1 MDTGVQLGRRF
12 RALKLWMV
20 LRYFGAE
27 GIRARLEEHI
37 RLARLF
43 ASWVDASPMF
53 ERRARAVQR
62 RLLPLPSHRDDDDEA
77 IDRFNASLMEAVN
90 RSGEIFLSHTKLD
103 GRFVIRLA
111 VGNLRTTERH
121 VQRAWDLLQ
130 EQAGRLG
137 AGIIHPLV
145 RWTPALGDKAPAFDP
160 DRIGP
165 SQAHQAVCRE
175 VARVSGSL
183 QPSAVAVAASVACVR
198 RAARAPAPRA
208 ADRASTQAGRPAG
221 DCGRR

>member
-20 LRYFGAE
+20 LRYFGAD
-27 GIRARLEEHI
+27 GIRERLEEHI

-53 ERRARAVQR
+53 ERAADVPFSVVCFRCRPTGITNA
-62 RLLPLPSHRDDDDEA
+62 DE
-77 IDRFNASLMEAVN
+77 INRFNASLMEAVN
-90 RSGEIFLSHTKLD
+90 QSGEIFLSHTKLG

-111 VGNLRTTERH
+111 VGDLPDDRASRAAGVGPLAGTGRTT
-121 VQRAWDLLQ
+121 
-130 EQAGRLG
+130 G

-145 RWTPALGDKAPAFDP
+145 RWTPALGDKAPAFRSESNRSEPGTP
-160 DRIGP
+160 D
-165 SQAHQAVCRE
+165 
-175 VARVSGSL
+175 RVSGSRSSQRRL

-208 ADRASTQAGRPAG
+208 A
-221 DCGRR
+221 